1 MDQMMMNHKAQK
13 GDLQMVYDVWFQAG
27 SANRKWLMARFY
39 TVDEALSFVRPP
51 DLDTCLEKCRELS
64 IPYHQHVG
72 TNLVLSDDI
81 LMNMR
86 KLFRYAGRIYM
97 GRAQFVLQKMFD
109 GIDLPSKVWRI
120 FLNEMYPIIVLLNMC
135 KCLSHTTLEGQ
146 IKFFCGMTLTFICL
160 LNSNFSIF
168 FRDSSIC

>member
-1 MDQMMMNHKAQK
+1 
-13 GDLQMVYDVWFQAG
+13 
-27 SANRKWLMARFY
+27 MARFY

-51 DLDTCLEKCRELS
+51 DFNTCLEKCRELS

-146 IKFFCGMTLTFICL
+146 IKFFCGMKLNYICL
-160 LNSNFSIF
+160 LNSNLLIF